1 MRLPQKF
8 LKSLTYF
15 TREQLRAGALVKIRL
30 QSKPGYGIVES
41 VISLRDKKLSLK
53 QGSFAVKK
61 LDEIISQDPPFHPA
75 LLSIA
80 RELSKY
86 YLEPEGNILRLF
98 LPQIF
103 LESPL
108 PQKYLHIKNPFQHTN
123 QNIIA
128 GSLEYRTDFYK
139 QLLREAYAKQK
150 SIVLF
155 VPTASLAI
163 YYYGLLKN
171 NLKNIILIHGSLSKK
186 EFVLVREHMKQKVKP
201 YTLIGTPLML
211 GLLEGHED
219 IIIIDDA
226 ESRHYQRP
234 DAPHINTKKAIKLF
248 AHEIQSSLTEGKY
261 FPSLIDLASD
271 TQITPLGRSKK
282 RRDHILIDMAEEL
295 DSSSFPLLSGTL
307 AARLLASGSRTLL
320 YVSRKG
326 FFSFVVCYDCGHFMA
341 CPQCQRPLILH
352 DETRRVYVC
361 HACKS
366 QVSSDIR
373 CQKCGSWNLRGYGVG
388 TERIAREIKKLLPG
402 RPYWIFDEEN
412 IKNETRRKKVKGA
425 FAASA
430 DGMLIGTE
438 MILEEPELA
447 GDFVAVVHLDNLFSL
462 PDFRI
467 HERILTILLK
477 LEEKTKN
484 PMLLQTR
491 FPQHP
496 LFQHFITGRIRQFLD
511 DELAE
516 RKTENLP
523 PFSLFVKVSIES
535 KNASDATA
543 KIKALQSRL
552 ENFGKEVLTYQPLR
566 IPGKKKIWR
575 AALVFLTREDVWI
588 KNEEMIRKE
597 LKTFAFDWDIA
608 VDPPDT
614 V

>member
-1 MRLPQKF
+1 
-8 LKSLTYF
+8 
-15 TREQLRAGALVKIRL
+15 
-30 QSKPGYGIVES
+30 
-41 VISLRDKKLSLK
+41 
-53 QGSFAVKK
+53 
-61 LDEIISQDPPFHPA
+61 
-75 LLSIA
+75 
-80 RELSKY
+80 
-86 YLEPEGNILRLF
+86 
-98 LPQIF
+98 
-103 LESPL
+103 
-108 PQKYLHIKNPFQHTN
+108 
-123 QNIIA
+123 
-128 GSLEYRTDFYK
+128 
-139 QLLREAYAKQK
+139 
-150 SIVLF
+150 
-155 VPTASLAI
+155 
-163 YYYGLLKN
+163 
-171 NLKNIILIHGSLSKK
+171 
-186 EFVLVREHMKQKVKP
+186 
-201 YTLIGTPLML
+201 
-211 GLLEGHED
+211 
-219 IIIIDDA
+219 
-226 ESRHYQRP
+226 
-234 DAPHINTKKAIKLF
+234 
-248 AHEIQSSLTEGKY
+248 
-261 FPSLIDLASD
+261 
-271 TQITPLGRSKK
+271 
-282 RRDHILIDMAEEL
+282 
-295 DSSSFPLLSGTL
+295 
-307 AARLLASGSRTLL
+307 
-320 YVSRKG
+320 
-326 FFSFVVCYDCGHFMA
+326 
-341 CPQCQRPLILH
+341 
-352 DETRRVYVC
+352 
-361 HACKS
+361 
-366 QVSSDIR
+366 
-373 CQKCGSWNLRGYGVG
+373 
-388 TERIAREIKKLLPG
+388 EIKKLLPG

-552 ENFGKEVLTYQPLR
+552 KNFGKEVLTYQPLR